1 MSSSLLLNIARTS
14 FKNTLKIPTVHSV
27 SLPFTNIASFS
38 TSSSSFTNVSSSN
51 TSVLDRQEI
60 YKHYEDVSKM
70 TNEQLLDPST
80 IPGFSTLIHSP
91 PRTNTS
97 TPRNALVGTVVSDKM
112 DKTVNVRVDRYKII
126 PKYQKRMKY
135 SRKFMAHDE
144 KEVCGVGDLVMI
156 VPCQKIS
163 RKKHFRVHEIIRSK
177 AILS

>member
-1 MSSSLLLNIARTS
+1 MSSSLLLNLARTS
-14 FKNTLKIPTVHSV
+14 LKKTVKIPTTHF
-27 SLPFTNIASFS
+27 LPSSFTKITSFS
-38 TSSSSFTNVSSSN
+38 TSSNSSTTISSN
-51 TSVLDRQEI
+51 NSDLNRQVI
-60 YKHYEDVSKM
+60 YKHQEDVSKM

-80 IPGFSTLIHSP
+80 IPGFTTLIHSP
-91 PRTNTS
+91 PRNSTS

-112 DKTVNVRVDRYKII
+112 DKTVNVQVDRYKII